1 MNQNELKSKENSF
14 YDDFFQ
20 FSREDVQKNYESAAI
35 MAIINLTVFITGT
48 ILTTVFIDKK
58 GKEDLLAID

>member
-1 MNQNELKSKENSF
+1 M
-14 YDDFFQ
+14 
-20 FSREDVQKNYESAAI
+20 QKNYESAAI